1 MSTPPTRARVTLLQ
15 RSSFGSG
22 RCAQL
27 LLLLLPAAIMAVGG
41 EVGPPPHRHHARRAA
56 PRGHH
61 HTDARAWRR
70 GHPRHQRSRAAA
82 QRERARDREVAV
94 ARGAFRESSG
104 LARRAPASQTRPTWC
119 ASRSVHPQGQR
130 STNPKAAPTTP
141 RAPHGGHFCRLRKAK
156 LRGILKEPL
165 EPSLVMIFDPKCID
179 PLSCFCPLH
188 PWVPP

>member
-1 MSTPPTRARVTLLQ
+1 MSTPPPRACVKLLQ

-27 LLLLLPAAIMAVGG
+27 LLLLLPAAIMTVGG
-41 EVGPPPHRHHARRAA
+41 EVDPPPHRPHARRAT
-56 PRGHH
+56 PRDHH
-61 HTDARAWRR
+61 HTDAHARHR

-82 QRERARDREVAV
+82 QRVRARGRGVAV
-94 ARGAFRESSG
+94 ARGAFRESGG

-156 LRGILKEPL
+156 LRGILKGNCL
-165 EPSLVMIFDPKCID
+165 SISKCTMERFSD
-179 PLSCFCPLH
+179 TRRFGGGAERSAHFT
-188 PWVPP
+188 